1 MCEKMFR
8 ATHQGKL
15 EIGEK
20 EIPCAVLENGT
31 RVISQGSVFQAF
43 GRPQR
48 GISKDGTRMLNM
60 PAFLDAKNLLP
71 YIDDELR
78 EKIVPIKYKNKNGR
92 ESIGYDAI
100 ILPMV
105 CNVYLQA
112 RMDGVLTRKQP
123 SVAIAS
129 EILVRSLSKIGI
141 IALVDEA
148 TGYQYDRQRD
158 ELQKILKAYISEEL
172 LPWSKRFPDE
182 FYKEMFRLNGWT
194 YNPIGAKRP
203 GIIGKYTNKLIYEKL
218 PDGVLDELKSKTPKN
233 NSGKFTRKLHQ
244 SLTLDIGNTHLE
256 KQLISVITLMNVS
269 SNWRNFLALFAK
281 KFGGQL
287 ELFEED

>member
-1 MCEKMFR
+1 MCEKILK
-8 ATHQGKL
+8 ANYQGRL

-31 RVISQGSVFQAF
+31 RVISQTSVFQAF
-43 GRPQR
+43 GRPKR
-48 GISKDGTRMLNM
+48 GTSKDGTRMLNM
-60 PAFLDAKNLLP
+60 PAFLDAKNLHP
-71 YIDDELR
+71 YIDDELK
-78 EKIVPIKYKNKNGR
+78 EKIVPIKYKNKNGK
-92 ESIGYDAI
+92 ESIGFNAI

-112 RMDGVLTRKQP
+112 RMDGVLIAKQQ
-123 SVAIAS
+123 SIAIAS
-129 EILVRSLSKIGI
+129 EILVRSLSKLGI

-158 ELQKILKAYISEEL
+158 ELQKILKVYISEEL
-172 LPWSKRFPDE
+172 LPWAKRFPDE
-182 FYKEMFRLNGWT
+182 FYKEMFRLNGWS

-203 GIIGKYTNKLIYEKL
+203 GIIGKYTNKLIYEQL
-218 PDGVLDELKSKTPKN
+218 PDGVLEELKNKTPKSK
-233 NSGKFTRKLHQ
+233 SGKYSKKFHQ

-256 KQLISVITLMNVS
+256 KQLVSVITLMNVS
-269 SNWRNFLALFAK
+269 SNWRNFLGLFAK

-287 ELFEED
+287 ELFEEE